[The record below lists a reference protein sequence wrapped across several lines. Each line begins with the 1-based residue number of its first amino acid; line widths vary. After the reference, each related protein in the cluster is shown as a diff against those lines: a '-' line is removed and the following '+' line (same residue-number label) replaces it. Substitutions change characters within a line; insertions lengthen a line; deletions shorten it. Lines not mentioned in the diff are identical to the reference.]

1 MDLILVGGLIA
12 VGIGE
17 IVDIDGG
24 SVLHSSRESL
34 IRVAQYTLLI
44 GLDIGLGYSQRIRIA
59 NPHSRFLSLIFFE
72 YTVNIVVDGAGQLLS
87 LSIILLK
94 QSRQGISL
102 TSHGSRQFQIVCHR
116 QSFRKRP
123 AVKCVA
129 GVPLKVGECQSVFS
143 IFSSH
148 ENLRVSRFVTGQ
160 LSVLASFIL
169 DENLILVGDAIPV
182 GIYIPQGFIS
192 NIVSYG
198 LRDLGIPATKDVAI
212 TSGITAITECRRFFI
227 YQQVPMNLIIEDL
240 AIHAIL
246 VGDGVLGLLVIRLI
260 VVVFVLIPDGIDG
273 QGSCHVLNLSD
284 RGRDISCGPIKDS
297 IYNCCVLS
305 PSDKKITLVGRDDV

>member
-102 TSHGSRQFQIVCHR
+102 TSHGSRQFLIVCHR
-116 QSFRKRP
+116 QSIRERP

-129 GVPLKVGECQSVFS
+129 GVCLIAGECQFVCPVFS
-143 IFSSH
+143 GREDLGMTRFITRQLAVGAGRILN
-148 ENLRVSRFVTGQ
+148 ENLVLVSNLIAVFIHIPLGGIRRVSSYRFCDLGRPAAENIACAGGYTVKCGS
-160 LSVLASFIL
+160 LSALGYGC
-169 DENLILVGDAIPV
+169 DLVG
-182 GIYIPQGFIS
+182 
-192 NIVSYG
+192 
-198 LRDLGIPATKDVAI
+198 
-212 TSGITAITECRRFFI
+212 
-227 YQQVPMNLIIEDL
+227 EDL
-240 AIHAIL
+240 FIFYTVG
-246 VGDGVLGLLVIRLI
+246 VGDGVLRLKRGFLQGNFSNQFSI
-260 VVVFVLIPDGIDG
+260 QLFYMNVNFLGIQVDCY
-273 QGSCHVLNLSD
+273 SV
-284 RGRDISCGPIKDS
+284 
-297 IYNCCVLS
+297 
-305 PSDKKITLVGRDDV
+305 

>member
-129 GVPLKVGECQSVFS
+129 GVPLKVGECQFVCSVFS
-143 IFSSH
+143 GREDLGMTRFITRQLAVGAGRILN
-148 ENLRVSRFVTGQ
+148 ENLVLVSNLIAVCIHIPLGGIRRVSSYRFCDLGRPAAENIACAGGYTVKCGS
-160 LSVLASFIL
+160 LSALGYGC
-169 DENLILVGDAIPV
+169 DLVG
-182 GIYIPQGFIS
+182 
-192 NIVSYG
+192 
-198 LRDLGIPATKDVAI
+198 
-212 TSGITAITECRRFFI
+212 
-227 YQQVPMNLIIEDL
+227 EDL
-240 AIHAIL
+240 FIFYTVG
-246 VGDGVLGLLVIRLI
+246 VGDGVLRLKRGFHQGNFSNQFSI
-260 VVVFVLIPDGIDG
+260 QLFYMNVNFLGIQVDCY
-273 QGSCHVLNLSD
+273 SV
-284 RGRDISCGPIKDS
+284 
-297 IYNCCVLS
+297 
-305 PSDKKITLVGRDDV
+305 